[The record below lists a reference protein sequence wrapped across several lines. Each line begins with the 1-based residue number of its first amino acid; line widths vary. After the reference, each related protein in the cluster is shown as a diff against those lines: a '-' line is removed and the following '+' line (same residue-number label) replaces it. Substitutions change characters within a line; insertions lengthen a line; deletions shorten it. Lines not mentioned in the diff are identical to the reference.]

1 MDHSDYFA
9 GYGDLNYD
17 PEVKKPTVW
26 LDDWSMVPNGSPDP
40 YKAPEFYRATLHG
53 RVSGHPFHEDGS
65 YVTTST
71 PLASNG
77 REVETHNTIYN
88 LGLMSEGYKKWCSS
102 NGIDVDPKEPVK
114 VKTA

>member
-1 MDHSDYFA
+1 MDNQDYFA
-9 GYGDLNYD
+9 GYDN
-17 PEVKKPTVW
+17 KPTVW
-26 LDDWSMVPNGSPDP
+26 LDDWSMVPSSSDP
-40 YKAPEFYRATLHG
+40 YKAPETIIATLHG
-53 RVSGHPFHEDGS
+53 RVTGHPFHEDGS

-88 LGLMSEGYKKWCSS
+88 LGLMAKGYRDWCFS
-102 NGIDVDPKEPVK
+102 NGVDVDPKQPVK